1 MNKKTIIILVIAIVF
16 TANLL
21 LAQERYQDSPFGIS
35 IAGFLGKDYEK
46 SLEYMKEAGVGT
58 VIFTSRWGGLHWE
71 QVESKRGAFDWSIP
85 DRYYLKAK
93 ENGLDIF
100 INVYPDAPKWDSDSE
115 YAQEYPNDMEEYL
128 KFVKTA
134 AERYDGDGNE
144 DAPGHPKVNTWEILV
159 ELERNYW
166 AEETSK
172 GGKKWWGGTPE
183 EYADLFVKTYEA
195 IKSANPDAVIMT
207 YGAHMLANIKRG
219 GVDAITKPVLKEI
232 RRLIKDMPDFSFVYA
247 IHYYNTIDLSDYIE
261 IIDYT
266 RKMLNENGF
275 GNIPIAIT
283 DMAPFLSR
291 NDSLKEQKLAQSI
304 VKTYVVGFAHGM
316 KKIIWAQLSDGLEY
330 GKKFEAGL
338 ITTPSMSPRD
348 ETYYKN
354 LGFYTYKLMVEK
366 LEGSDWSNIQAVQES
381 DGIYI
386 YKFSKSNKPIWV
398 AWGDYSKIINL
409 KVNSD
414 KVTITEA
421 IPAAENSTQLTKE
434 AIFKTE
440 VKEVSEGSVSVSLGP
455 NPIYIEEGEVSAPV
469 YKVEKVAASTMP
481 KQKRPFHRERTRPIS
496 GRVRFN

>member
-1 MNKKTIIILVIAIVF
+1 
-16 TANLL
+16 
-21 LAQERYQDSPFGIS
+21 
-35 IAGFLGKDYEK
+35 
-46 SLEYMKEAGVGT
+46 MKEAGAST
-58 VIFTSRWGGLHWE
+58 VRFMSRWGGLHWG
-71 QVESKRGAFDWSIP
+71 QVESKKGMFDWSIP

-128 KFVKTA
+128 KFIKTA
-134 AERYDGDGNE
+134 AERYDGDGIE
-144 DAPGHPKVNTWEILV
+144 DAPGSPKVNTWEILV

-166 AEETSK
+166 ATEEASK

-183 EYADLFVKTYEA
+183 EYADLFVKTHAA
-195 IKSANPDAVIMT
+195 IKSASPDAVIMT
-207 YGAHMLANIKRG
+207 YGANMPANIKKG

-232 RRLIKDMPDFSFVYA
+232 KRLTKDMPDFSFIYA
-247 IHYYNTIDLSDYIE
+247 IHYYNTRDLNAYVETIE
-261 IIDYT
+261 YT
-266 RKMLNENGF
+266 RNMLDEHGFENT
-275 GNIPIAIT
+275 PIAIT

-330 GKKFEAGL
+330 GKRFEAGL
-338 ITTPSMSPRD
+338 ISTPSMGPGD
-348 ETYYKN
+348 MTHYKN
-354 LGFYTYKLMVEK
+354 LGFYTYELMVDK
-366 LEGSDWSNIQAVQES
+366 LEGIDWGNIQTVQES

-386 YKFSKSNKPIWV
+386 YKFTKSNKPIWV

-421 IPAAENSTQLTKE
+421 IPDAENNAQLNKE
-434 AIFKTE
+434 ASFKTE
-440 VKEVSEGSVSVSLGP
+440 VKEVTEGSVSFSLGP
-455 NPIYIEEGEVSAPV
+455 NPVYIEEGEVSLGV
-469 YKVEKVAASTMP
+469 
-481 KQKRPFHRERTRPIS
+481 
-496 GRVRFN
+496 